1 MSVPH
6 RHYDSGVTEERLY
19 EMQWHAPNR
28 EMRRE
33 RVSERVPTEVSQS
46 SSPTDVAQRRM
57 SRLQSNG
64 FLFVSTNT

>member
-19 EMQWHAPNR
+19 EMQWHALIARCDANVCLSVCQPKFRNPAR
-28 EMRRE
+28 LRTSR
-33 RVSERVPTEVSQS
+33 S
-46 SSPTDVAQRRM
+46 RRM